1 MARMMARRWED
12 LVLTTTGWASLSPGV
27 RTVTTSRAGLNTF
40 TQIFSVRTTGAE
52 AAMAVTSS
60 LSIMLIIRSITCSQ
74 LVESRGSQ
82 LFSSKSEVRGM
93 RMLREMELNITEDG
107 RQLVRRGRD
116 DLHQD
121 VGQVYIVP
129 RPRISER
136 DNNFSDE
143 RIDVV

>member
-1 MARMMARRWED
+1 MAA
-12 LVLTTTGWASLSPGV
+12 
-27 RTVTTSRAGLNTF
+27 
-40 TQIFSVRTTGAE
+40 
-52 AAMAVTSS
+52 TSS

-129 RPRISER
+129 RPCIGER
-136 DNNFSDE
+136 DNNLSDE